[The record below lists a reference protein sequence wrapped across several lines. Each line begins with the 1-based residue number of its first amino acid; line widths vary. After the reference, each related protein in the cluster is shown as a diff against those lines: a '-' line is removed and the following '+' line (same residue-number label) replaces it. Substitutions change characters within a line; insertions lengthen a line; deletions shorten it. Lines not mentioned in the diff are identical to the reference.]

1 MAIIG
6 FKQKD
11 FLTFYNSASFIE
23 HLTTMRTA
31 RERDIRGKHAWEP
44 FIRFKEEFDN
54 EKVWS
59 TWKGAET
66 IPQWLID
73 KTVTAD
79 VLNNSDGRKI
89 DGLGIIPLG
98 WSIDDHNDWDIEPT
112 QPYQTL
118 ATSEYAADS
127 YEVNLT
133 MSKNKDDF
141 LKLIGDPC
149 KIDVFRVN
157 TYNGGISN
165 EFITQYKSKKVI
177 PDIRIYSTFTH
188 NEDYDV
194 RLWEFIHAKINK
206 QVYTDN
212 KIFKP
217 RHPRQQEIVDNRFN
231 LIKSRIIK
239 CKRAT
244 FWDWV
249 TGRVGKCPMDA
260 ATSIRVIQDPDIKTK
275 VSELTNC
282 ETMIVLHAY
291 HNRQVLVQNE
301 NSKQSFLR
309 GSGIYPQTL
318 VVSRA
323 GLEDPTNVPYPQFIK
338 ERQIADEIIK
348 AVANKV
354 PVLNIPYL
362 YHHSKILNEA
372 LKLVKKEIGVTPF
385 MRLKDELDWPIGS
398 VDSSYRPG
406 YDINY
411 MGAWIDTGSTAT
423 KIEGNIV
430 GMSRRNI
437 VGPMLSENTVT
448 LLEAAELGLTK
459 NPQLLVE
466 VVNDSSIV
474 NLIDSAGIE
483 IKKKKVNGIEVP
495 DYNAYINSEYVIE
508 KGNRRYLTLNEA
520 IDLLSCMNILKDNPT
535 KLTNILSTG
544 NFHTNNELYT
554 KNFNK
559 FKQSVFNNHPGL
571 DIVQKQYTDEPS
583 ESLANHVERFI
594 KNNPRSLQRFVHRAS
609 RGFTVNPLN
618 TYMPMNFKNYTAM
631 AQEYMRVLG
640 LDSPLNN
647 VGYMCLVVR
656 INDIDEKAKPYIS
669 YEMFKKFKGVIELGL
684 PFVDWIENDFASKSA
699 PGGKNPPPPFKLKLP
714 ANLTAKELKAL
725 IAGSTAYRNNFI
737 LPEFVEAHDWYTDE
751 FMLLDNPHSSHQ
763 RKDLLDRFV
772 RKYQTLI
779 EMVKQQH
786 NNKTPNY
793 RNWAAV
799 FVRGHHKFLQ
809 MYDRVQQNVKAI
821 AEHKDNWISKKED
834 LYSKFAAEIRKEFD
848 KDPLILY
855 PKVDMFKDIM
865 IKKYKL
871 VKKKNFNGVWA
882 KFVQGEH
889 NYYNPE
895 TKAKQQEWW
904 YLRQKHIK
912 NVILENLE
920 YLCDSETMPGEH
932 NFIKNQNLPQ
942 SLGSCIYFSYLNNSQ
957 RLRKEFLKDDEIIK
971 AIEKYRNH
979 YNTITARSCH
989 TKDIWNSAK
998 EWYDTVAPWYVE
1010 GSITNI
1016 PRNIEKRNDYIK
1028 RKLADKHISV
1038 SDKEIEKTLTVLRG
1052 NKMPT
1057 NKFHEFEIDIS
1068 YVEEMLKWD
1077 KKRIENIRR
1086 TFINAKAQVDAKQ
1099 RSLNKILKDLGM
1111 NRFKWHNTLKRYQI

>member
-1 MAIIG
+1 M
-6 FKQKD
+6 FRQKN
-11 FLTFYNSASFIE
+11 FLKFYNSASFIE
-23 HLTTMRTA
+23 HLVTMRTA

-73 KTVTAD
+73 ETVTAD

-98 WSIDDHNDWDIEPT
+98 WSIDDHDDWDVKPT

-157 TYNGGISN
+157 TYNGGISK

-177 PDIRIYSTFTH
+177 PDIRIYSTFTD

-217 RHPRQQEIVDNRFN
+217 RHQRQQEIVDNRFN
-231 LIKSRIIK
+231 LIKSRIMK
-239 CKRAT
+239 GKRAI
-244 FWDWV
+244 FWDWI

-260 ATSIRVIQDPDIKTK
+260 ATGIRVIQDPDIRAK
-275 VSELTNC
+275 SPELTNC
-282 ETMIVLHAY
+282 DTMIVLHAY

-323 GLEDPTNVPYPQFIK
+323 SLQDPINAPYPQFMK
-338 ERQIADEIIK
+338 AREIADEIIK
-348 AVANKV
+348 AVTNKV
-354 PVLNIPYL
+354 HVLNIPYL
-362 YHHSKILNEA
+362 YHHSTILNEA
-372 LKLVKKEIGVTPF
+372 LKLIKKEIGVKPF

-398 VDSSYRPG
+398 VDSRYRPG

-411 MGAWIDTGSTAT
+411 MDAWIDTGSTAT
-423 KIEGNIV
+423 KIEGTIV

-459 NPQLLVE
+459 YPQLLAE
-466 VVNDSSIV
+466 VVYDSDIV
-474 NLIDSAGIE
+474 NIIESAGIE
-483 IKKKKVNGIEVP
+483 INKKKVNGCEVP

-520 IDLLSCMNILKDNPT
+520 IDLLSYMKMLKDNPT
-535 KLTNILSTG
+535 KLTNILSTA
-544 NFHTNNELYT
+544 NFHTHNELYT

-559 FKQSVFNNHPGL
+559 FKKTVFNNHPGL
-571 DIVQKQYTDEPS
+571 DIAQKQYTDEPS
-583 ESLANHVERFI
+583 ESLARRVEKFI
-594 KNNPRSLQRFVHRAS
+594 KNKPRTLQRFVHKAS

-618 TYMPMNFKNYTAM
+618 TYIPMNFKNYTSM

-640 LDSPLNN
+640 LDGPNN
-647 VGYMCLVVR
+647 NIGYMGLVVR
-656 INDIDEKAKPYIS
+656 INDVDEKAKPYIS
-669 YEMFKKFKGVIELGL
+669 QQTFKKFKSVIEQGL
-684 PFVDWIENDFASKSA
+684 PFVDWIQNDFASKSA

-714 ANLTAKELKAL
+714 ADLSAKELKAM

-737 LPEFVEAHDWYTDE
+737 LSEFVEAHDWYTDE
-751 FMLLDNPHSSHQ
+751 FMLLDNPNSSHQ
-763 RKDLLDRFV
+763 RKELLDRFV
-772 RKYQTLI
+772 KKYQTLI

-786 NNKTPNY
+786 KNKTPNY
-793 RNWAAV
+793 RSWAAG
-799 FVRGHHKFLQ
+799 FVRGQHRFLQ
-809 MYDRVQQNVKAI
+809 MYDRVQQNVQAM
-821 AEHKDNWISKKED
+821 AEHKDNWISKRGG
-834 LYSKFAAEIRKEFD
+834 LYSKLAAEIRKEFD
-848 KDPLILY
+848 KEPLVLY
-855 PKVDMFKDIM
+855 PKIDTFKNRM
-865 IKKYKL
+865 VRKYKI
-871 VKKKNFNGVWA
+871 VKKQNFNGVWA
-882 KFVQGEH
+882 KFVRGEH
-889 NYYNPE
+889 NYYNPK

-904 YLRQKHIK
+904 YLRQRHIK

-920 YLCDSETMPGEH
+920 YLCTLETLPGEQIFTKDRH
-932 NFIKNQNLPQ
+932 LPQ
-942 SLGSCIYFSYLNNSQ
+942 SLGIGIYFSYLIENTQ
-957 RLRKEFLKDDEIIK
+957 KLRKEFLEDDEVQT
-971 AIEKYRNH
+971 AIEKYRKH
-979 YNTITARSCH
+979 YNTITAKSCN
-989 TKDIWNSAK
+989 TKDIWNTAK
-998 EWYDTVAPWYVE
+998 AWYETTAPWYVE
-1010 GSITNI
+1010 GAITNT

-1028 RKLADKHISV
+1028 RVLAGKNILV
-1038 SDKEIEKTLTVLRG
+1038 TDKEVEQTLTVLRG
-1052 NKMPT
+1052 NKIPT
-1057 NKFHEFEIDIS
+1057 KKFQEFEIDLL
-1068 YVEEMLKWD
+1068 YVEEMIKWN
-1077 KKRIENIRR
+1077 KKRMENIRR
-1086 TFINAKAQVDAKQ
+1086 TFMNAKAQVDAKQ
-1099 RSLNKILKDLGM
+1099 RPLGKILGDLKM
-1111 NRFKWHNTLKRYQI
+1111 NRVKWHDTIKRYQI